1 MRITRRLAWVLP
13 GVALAGLVAVVQTP
27 QAAAARPADRWGVIG
42 RNTYG
47 SPSAELRTGPY
58 GRTGPEF
65 PALQPPPY
73 GRGSLGLTVDRGEKI
88 AFGNETDFARTPLRR
103 IRSVK
108 YWIFTGVDSGLS
120 TIRPSF
126 SMEVNPRL
134 ENLPYT
140 TLVYLPDVS
149 LSPSRPVT
157 HDFRNVWQRYDAT
170 APGNRWGSSR
180 SIDGTPACTLSSPC
194 PFAKLK
200 SMMPNAVISYSV
212 AIQKG
217 TDDAFVGAV
226 DGLQIN
232 NVLFDFERSGVRR
245 RGR

>member
-1 MRITRRLAWVLP
+1 MRIARRLAWVLP

-27 QAAAARPADRWGVIG
+27 GAAAAKPADRWGVIG

-58 GRTGPEF
+58 GRTGLEV

-73 GRGSLGLTVDRGEKI
+73 GRGSLGLTVDGGEKI

-108 YWIFTGVDSGLS
+108 YWIFTGMYPNIP

-126 SMEVNPRL
+126 SMEVNPKR
-134 ENLPYT
+134 ENVPYT

-157 HDFRNVWQRYDAT
+157 HDYRNVWQRYDAT

-180 SIDGTPACTLSSPC
+180 SIDGTNACMLSNPC
-194 PFAKLK
+194 PFSVIK

-217 TDDAFVGAV
+217 RDNAFVGAV

-232 NVLFDFERSGVRR
+232 NVLFDFERSGVHRR
-245 RGR
+245 VR